1 MYAWGYLPLDTSH
14 LKLSVRS
21 PLGKSTK
28 SYLGDSGQN
37 KTPMTRGTA
46 GMKAE
51 PSCNLLYIIRKRVA
65 VEFRRLHT
73 AIVEAVTST

>member
-1 MYAWGYLPLDTSH
+1 MN
-14 LKLSVRS
+14 
-21 PLGKSTK
+21 

-51 PSCNLLYIIRKRVA
+51 PSCNLLYILRKRVA